1 MTNKGTFIINGCE
14 RVVVNQIVRG
24 TGIFFTR
31 EKRKCEEQINGEILQ
46 NSHEVCLG
54 TIIPKAG
61 PWVTLELDERNI
73 LRCQVDEDKE
83 NNVSIYRFLR
93 VMNTSSAEVLG
104 NVKHNF
110 LLDKIINKTEKDIHN
125 TSKKE
130 NMTVF
135 QLNNDEISISKL
147 LSKEFVLCQLAEVE
161 QRENKSESYTG
172 IELEEKPAYPSSE
185 RMYEPGVNDDEFISD
200 KIIQLRQLF
209 LPHLFDLGEI
219 GRKKINRKFNL
230 KLPLN
235 SRMLTFQDICVLLDG
250 LIDIKFFDLPIDD
263 IDSLKNRRLRG
274 VGEWL
279 QMQFHIGLTK
289 LELEIHGKLTASP
302 IVISYPKMLF
312 SSKILNSVLK
322 EFFASSQLSQFM
334 DQINPLSALIH
345 KRRVSS
351 LGPGGLSR
359 DRVIFSARDIH
370 PSHYGR
376 LCPLETPEGKN
387 AGLVLSLA
395 SYARVNSDGFI
406 ETPYRY
412 VKNGQ
417 IELDKPI
424 VYLTAE
430 EESQFKVLSA
440 DVSIDKNNNILDDIV
455 TLKFNDTFIDS
466 PVDETD
472 LIAISTIQPISPA
485 TALIPFIEHN
495 DANRALMGSNMQR
508 QAVPLLKPSVP
519 YVGTGLEARLAS
531 NSGSLVISYTTGLI
545 TRVESNRISILGS
558 DNIEVTYY
566 LQKYQ
571 RSNQETCI
579 NQKPIVWVGER
590 VEAGQ
595 VIADGPGSLNG
606 ELALG
611 QNLSLAYTSWE
622 GYNFEDAIIIN
633 ERLVYQD
640 LFTSIHIDKY
650 EVEVKQTKNGIEQ
663 LTNQLGETETENLDY
678 LDERGLIYPGMFVQ
692 SGQVLVGKITPQ
704 AQSNRLAEGRLI
716 KAIWG
721 DRPDEYINSSLRLP
735 KGTSGRVLDV
745 ITVKRSKKDKL
756 APGVIELVRVF
767 VGQIRKIRVGDKLAG
782 RHGNKGVISKIATR
796 QDLPYF
802 EDGTPVDLIFNPHG
816 IPSRMNV
823 GQLYECI
830 LGLAAS
836 QLKQNFK
843 VFPFDERYGDQASRI
858 FVNSKLEQTSKLLN
872 KRWLFNPYSPGK
884 LLLRHGHTGEEFH
897 NPIFA
902 GNAYIL
908 KLIHLVEEKVH
919 ARSTGPYSL
928 ITQQPLGGKSQHG
941 GQRFG
946 EMEVWALQA
955 YGAAYTLQEL
965 LVTKSDDLQGRNEIF
980 AAIIRQE
987 QIPKPG
993 VPESLR
999 VIIRELQSL
1008 GLDIAAYKFSTS
1020 NSSDSKSSMSEV
1032 QLGQSFEEILQ
1043 EVFYARQART

>member
-1 MTNKGTFIINGCE
+1 M
-14 RVVVNQIVRG
+14 
-24 TGIFFTR
+24 
-31 EKRKCEEQINGEILQ
+31 
-46 NSHEVCLG
+46 
-54 TIIPKAG
+54 
-61 PWVTLELDERNI
+61 
-73 LRCQVDEDKE
+73 
-83 NNVSIYRFLR
+83 
-93 VMNTSSAEVLG
+93 
-104 NVKHNF
+104 
-110 LLDKIINKTEKDIHN
+110 
-125 TSKKE
+125 
-130 NMTVF
+130 
-135 QLNNDEISISKL
+135 
-147 LSKEFVLCQLAEVE
+147 
-161 QRENKSESYTG
+161 
-172 IELEEKPAYPSSE
+172 
-185 RMYEPGVNDDEFISD
+185 
-200 KIIQLRQLF
+200 
-209 LPHLFDLGEI
+209 
-219 GRKKINRKFNL
+219 
-230 KLPLN
+230 
-235 SRMLTFQDICVLLDG
+235 
-250 LIDIKFFDLPIDD
+250 
-263 IDSLKNRRLRG
+263 
-274 VGEWL
+274 
-279 QMQFHIGLTK
+279 
-289 LELEIHGKLTASP
+289 TASP

-430 EESQFKVLSA
+430 EESKFKVLSA

-590 VEAGQ
+590 VKAGQ

-640 LFTSIHIDKY
+640 LFTSIHI
-650 EVEVKQTKNGIEQ
+650 
-663 LTNQLGETETENLDY
+663 
-678 LDERGLIYPGMFVQ
+678 
-692 SGQVLVGKITPQ
+692 
-704 AQSNRLAEGRLI
+704 
-716 KAIWG
+716 
-721 DRPDEYINSSLRLP
+721 
-735 KGTSGRVLDV
+735 
-745 ITVKRSKKDKL
+745 
-756 APGVIELVRVF
+756 
-767 VGQIRKIRVGDKLAG
+767 
-782 RHGNKGVISKIATR
+782 
-796 QDLPYF
+796 
-802 EDGTPVDLIFNPHG
+802 
-816 IPSRMNV
+816 
-823 GQLYECI
+823 
-830 LGLAAS
+830 
-836 QLKQNFK
+836 
-843 VFPFDERYGDQASRI
+843 
-858 FVNSKLEQTSKLLN
+858 
-872 KRWLFNPYSPGK
+872 
-884 LLLRHGHTGEEFH
+884 
-897 NPIFA
+897 
-902 GNAYIL
+902 
-908 KLIHLVEEKVH
+908 
-919 ARSTGPYSL
+919 
-928 ITQQPLGGKSQHG
+928 
-941 GQRFG
+941 
-946 EMEVWALQA
+946 
-955 YGAAYTLQEL
+955 
-965 LVTKSDDLQGRNEIF
+965 
-980 AAIIRQE
+980 
-987 QIPKPG
+987 
-993 VPESLR
+993 
-999 VIIRELQSL
+999 
-1008 GLDIAAYKFSTS
+1008 
-1020 NSSDSKSSMSEV
+1020 
-1032 QLGQSFEEILQ
+1032 
-1043 EVFYARQART
+1043 